1 MIPINRTERS
11 NMKKYDTLILSWSRA
26 ITIGNDICI
35 PYGIMSTAKLCEVSN
50 KTYILVELTESVES
64 LETKFLVEN
73 IIFN

>member
-1 MIPINRTERS
+1 MED
-11 NMKKYDTLILSWSRA
+11 MKKYDTLILSWSRA

-50 KTYILVELTESVES
+50 ETYILVELTESVES